1 MSQAIRSIV
10 LAAGV
15 ALFALSAQAQEFK
28 VGVVDTARILR
39 ESAPA
44 KTATTRLEAEFAK
57 REKELA
63 KEGASFKEAVEKFE
77 KEMPTLAESARNARE
92 KQLLTQNN
100 ELERK
105 SRTYQDDLGSRR
117 SEELQAVLD
126 KSMKVVKQLTDT
138 GKYDLI
144 LHTDSAV
151 YFNPKYDIT
160 DQVIK
165 GLNAAK

>member
-1 MSQAIRSIV
+1 MSQAFRSIV

-28 VGVVDTARILR
+28 VGVVDTERILR

-44 KTATTRLEAEFAK
+44 KTATTSLEAEFAK
-57 REKELA
+57 REKDLA
-63 KEGASFKEAVEKFE
+63 KDGSSLKEAIEKFQ
-77 KEMPTLAESARNARE
+77 KEAPTMAEATRNTRE
-92 KQLLTQNN
+92 KQLAEQDR
-100 ELERK
+100 EFQRK
-105 SRTYQDDLGSRR
+105 RREFQDDLGSRR
-117 SEELQAVLD
+117 SEELQAVQD
-126 KSMKVVKQLTDT
+126 KSMKVIKQLADA

-144 LHTDSAV
+144 LQEAV

>member
-28 VGVVDTARILR
+28 VGVVDTERILR

-44 KTATTRLEAEFAK
+44 KTATTRLETEFAK

-63 KEGASFKEAVEKFE
+63 KDGGSLKEAIEKFQ
-77 KEMPTLAESARNARE
+77 KEAPTMGEASRGNRE
-92 KQLLTQNN
+92 KQLAEQDR
-100 ELERK
+100 EFQRK
-105 SRTYQDDLGSRR
+105 RREFQDDLGSRR
-117 SEELQAVLD
+117 SEELQAVQD
-126 KSMKVVKQLTDT
+126 KSMKVIKQLADA

-144 LHTDSAV
+144 LQEAV

>member
-1 MSQAIRSIV
+1 MSQAFRSIV

-28 VGVVDTARILR
+28 VGVVDTERILR

-63 KEGASFKEAVEKFE
+63 KDGGSLKEAIEKFQ
-77 KEMPTLAESARNARE
+77 KEAPTMAEATRGNRE
-92 KQLLTQNN
+92 KQLAEQDR
-100 ELERK
+100 EFQRK
-105 SRTYQDDLGSRR
+105 RREFQDDLGSRR
-117 SEELQAVLD
+117 SEELQAVQD
-126 KSMKVVKQLTDT
+126 KSMKVIKQLADA

-144 LHTDSAV
+144 LQEAV

>member
-1 MSQAIRSIV
+1 MSQTIRSIV

-28 VGVVDTARILR
+28 VGVVDTERILR

-63 KEGASFKEAVEKFE
+63 KDGGSLKEAIEKFQ
-77 KEMPTLAESARNARE
+77 KEAPTMAEATRGNRE
-92 KQLLTQNN
+92 KQLAEQDR
-100 ELERK
+100 EFQRK
-105 SRTYQDDLGSRR
+105 RREFQDDLGSRR
-117 SEELQAVLD
+117 SEELQAVQD
-126 KSMKVVKQLTDT
+126 KSMKVIKQLADA

-144 LHTDSAV
+144 LQEAV

>member
-1 MSQAIRSIV
+1 MSQTIRSIV

-15 ALFALSAQAQEFK
+15 ALLALSAQAQEFK
-28 VGVVDTARILR
+28 VGVVDTERILR

-57 REKELA
+57 REKDLA
-63 KEGASFKEAVEKFE
+63 KDGSSLKEAIEKFQ
-77 KEMPTLAESARNARE
+77 KEVPTMAEATR
-92 KQLLTQNN
+92 
-100 ELERK
+100 
-105 SRTYQDDLGSRR
+105 
-117 SEELQAVLD
+117 EELQAVQD
-126 KSMKVVKQLTDT
+126 KSMKIIKQLADA

-144 LHTDSAV
+144 LQEAV

>member
-1 MSQAIRSIV
+1 MSQTIRSIV

-28 VGVVDTARILR
+28 VGVVDTERILR

-57 REKELA
+57 REKDLA
-63 KEGASFKEAVEKFE
+63 KDGSSLKEAIEKFQ
-77 KEMPTLAESARNARE
+77 KEAPTMAEATRGNRE
-92 KQLLTQNN
+92 KQLAEQDR
-100 ELERK
+100 EFQRK
-105 SRTYQDDLGSRR
+105 RREFQDDLGSRR
-117 SEELQAVLD
+117 SEELQAVQD
-126 KSMKVVKQLTDT
+126 KSMKIIKQLADA

-144 LHTDSAV
+144 LQEAV

>member
-28 VGVVDTARILR
+28 VGVVDTERILR

-63 KEGASFKEAVEKFE
+63 KDGGSLKEAIEKFQ
-77 KEMPTLAESARNARE
+77 KEAPTMAEATRGNRE
-92 KQLLTQNN
+92 KQLAEQDR
-100 ELERK
+100 EFQRK
-105 SRTYQDDLGSRR
+105 RREFQDDLGSRR
-117 SEELQAVLD
+117 SEELQAVQD
-126 KSMKVVKQLTDT
+126 KSMKVIKQLADA

-144 LHTDSAV
+144 LQEAV

>member
-28 VGVVDTARILR
+28 VGVVDTERILR

-63 KEGASFKEAVEKFE
+63 KDGGSLKEAIEKFQ
-77 KEMPTLAESARNARE
+77 KEAPTMAEASRGNRE
-92 KQLLTQNN
+92 KQLAEQDR
-100 ELERK
+100 EFQRK
-105 SRTYQDDLGSRR
+105 RREFQDDLGSRR
-117 SEELQAVLD
+117 SEELQAVQD
-126 KSMKVVKQLTDT
+126 KSMKVIKQLADA

-144 LHTDSAV
+144 LQEAV